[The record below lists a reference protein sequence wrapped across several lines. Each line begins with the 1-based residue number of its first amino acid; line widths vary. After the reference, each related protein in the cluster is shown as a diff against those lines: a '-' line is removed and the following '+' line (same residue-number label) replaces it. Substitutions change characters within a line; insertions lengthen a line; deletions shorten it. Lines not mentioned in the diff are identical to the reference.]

1 MKAIYPGSFDPAT
14 YGHLDIIE
22 RGSRAFDKLVVGILN
37 NQSKKNMFTLDERV
51 EMLEHLLYDYD
62 NIEIK
67 VFDGLLVDFFIEE
80 DADVILRGLRAVSDY
95 EYELQMAQVNKQLHK
110 EVETLFMVANTEY
123 SYVSSSIVKEI
134 VQFGGNISSFV
145 PKYVEDKMKE
155 KIRRK

>member
-80 DADVILRGLRAVSDY
+80 DADAILRGLRAVSDY